1 MMTATGEFWPT
12 FPPAGHTPRRY
23 AEPMR
28 FIAVP
33 ALVLLLAA
41 CASQAAPQTTPSPE
55 PTSESTMPPT
65 PPRQEPFEITTE
77 VNGVREWQ
85 NSPEEMGFVYRVQPI
100 DFTLTARNT
109 GSTPQTDAR
118 IRFVVEDM
126 DGEGDLTVGGEGWT
140 CEGGRDIGCTATG
153 TTAPGGTWAPLTL
166 TMRHTKAGQTSVV
179 VHWEDVA
186 PNVIFRYDGG
196 T

>member
-1 MMTATGEFWPT
+1 
-12 FPPAGHTPRRY
+12 
-23 AEPMR
+23 MR
-28 FIAVP
+28 LIAVS
-33 ALVLLLAA
+33 ALALLLAA
-41 CASQAAPQTTPSPE
+41 CASQAAPQATPSPE

-85 NSPEEMGFVYRVQPI
+85 NSPQEMGFVYRVQPI

-109 GSTPQTDAR
+109 GSTPQSDAR

-140 CEGGRDIGCTATG
+140 CEGGRDIACTATG
-153 TTAPGGTWAPLTL
+153 TTAAGGTWAPLTL

-179 VHWEDVA
+179 VHWADVA
-186 PNVIFRYDGG
+186 PNVIFRYDAG